1 MSKEIDSFREWANF
15 KNKKMVQWLAQYF
28 VKKGIPKK
36 LPSVEDIN
44 TYSQEDGILEQAEH
58 YFFRIADQALRQE
71 KLSMMKK
78 SWAQYS
84 RRTKGDNSVHT
95 VYVDD
100 STHKFLKAIK
110 KKKRLN
116 NLGQSVESI
125 IDGTAFKREIRRLE
139 NANDLLHK
147 QLKDLPILQESNR
160 QQEIQLREMRDK
172 TESLEQRNLMLT
184 KALEQLASSL
194 KSE

>member
-1 MSKEIDSFREWANF
+1 MSKEVDSFRVWANF

-58 YFFRIADQALRQE
+58 YFFRIEDQALRQE

-100 STHKFLKAIK
+100 STHKVLKTIK
-110 KKKRLN
+110 KQERLN

-139 NANDLLHK
+139 NANDLLHN
-147 QLKDLPILQESNR
+147 QLKDFPILQESNR
-160 QQEIQLREMRDK
+160 KQEIQLREMRDK

-184 KALEQLASSL
+184 KALEQLVSSL

>member
-1 MSKEIDSFREWANF
+1 MSKEVDSFREWANF

-44 TYSQEDGILEQAEH
+44 TYSQEDSILEQAEH
-58 YFFRIADQALRQE
+58 YFFRIEDQALRQE

-84 RRTKGDNSVHT
+84 RRTKGNNSVHT

-100 STHKFLKAIK
+100 STHKALKAIK
-110 KKKRLN
+110 KKERLN

-139 NANDLLHK
+139 NANDLLHN
-147 QLKDLPILQESNR
+147 QLKDLPILKESNR
-160 QQEIQLREMRDK
+160 KQEIQLREMRDK

>member
-1 MSKEIDSFREWANF
+1 MSKEVDSFREWANF

-58 YFFRIADQALRQE
+58 YFFRIEDQALRQE

-100 STHKFLKAIK
+100 STHKVLKTIK
-110 KKKRLN
+110 KQERLN

-139 NANDLLHK
+139 NANDLLHN
-147 QLKDLPILQESNR
+147 QLKDFPILQESNR
-160 QQEIQLREMRDK
+160 KQEIQLREMRDK

-184 KALEQLASSL
+184 KALEQLVSSL

>member
-1 MSKEIDSFREWANF
+1 MSKEVDSFREWANF

-44 TYSQEDGILEQAEH
+44 TYSQEDSILEQAEH
-58 YFFRIADQALRQE
+58 YFFRIEDQALRQE

-84 RRTKGDNSVHT
+84 RRTKGNNSVHS

-100 STHKFLKAIK
+100 STHKALKAIK
-110 KKKRLN
+110 KKERLN

-139 NANDLLHK
+139 NANDLLHN
-147 QLKDLPILQESNR
+147 QLKDLPILKESNR
-160 QQEIQLREMRDK
+160 KQEIQLREMRDK

>member
-1 MSKEIDSFREWANF
+1 MSKEVDSFREWANF

-36 LPSVEDIN
+36 LPTVEDIN

-58 YFFRIADQALRQE
+58 YFFRIEDQALRQE

-100 STHKFLKAIK
+100 STHKVLKTIK
-110 KKKRLN
+110 KQERLN

-139 NANDLLHK
+139 NANDLLHN

-160 QQEIQLREMRDK
+160 KQEIQLREMRDK

-184 KALEQLASSL
+184 KALEQLVSSL

>member
-1 MSKEIDSFREWANF
+1 MSKEVDSFREWANF

-58 YFFRIADQALRQE
+58 YFFRIEDQALRQE

-100 STHKFLKAIK
+100 STHKVLKTIK
-110 KKKRLN
+110 KQERLN

-139 NANDLLHK
+139 NANDLLHNH
-147 QLKDLPILQESNR
+147 LKDLPILKESNR
-160 QQEIQLREMRDK
+160 KQEIQLREMRDK

-184 KALEQLASSL
+184 KALEQLVSSL

>member
-1 MSKEIDSFREWANF
+1 MSKEVDSFREWANF

-36 LPSVEDIN
+36 IPSVKDIN
-44 TYSQEDGILEQAEH
+44 TYSQEDGILKQAEH
-58 YFFRIADQALRQE
+58 YFFRIEDQALRQE

-100 STHKFLKAIK
+100 STHKVLKTIK
-110 KKKRLN
+110 KQERLN

-139 NANDLLHK
+139 NANDLLHN
-147 QLKDLPILQESNR
+147 QLKDLPILQEINR
-160 QQEIQLREMRDK
+160 KQEIQLREMRDK

-184 KALEQLASSL
+184 KALEQLVSSL

>member
-1 MSKEIDSFREWANF
+1 MSKEVDSFREWANF

-44 TYSQEDGILEQAEH
+44 TYSQEDGILEQAE
-58 YFFRIADQALRQE
+58 FFRIEDQALRQE

-100 STHKFLKAIK
+100 STHKVLKTIK
-110 KKKRLN
+110 KQERLN

-139 NANDLLHK
+139 NANDLLHN
-147 QLKDLPILQESNR
+147 QLKDFPILQESNR
-160 QQEIQLREMRDK
+160 KQEIQLREMRDK

-184 KALEQLASSL
+184 KALEQLVSSL

>member
-100 STHKFLKAIK
+100 STHKVLKTIK
-110 KKKRLN
+110 KQKRLN

-139 NANDLLHK
+139 NANDLLHN
-147 QLKDLPILQESNR
+147 QLKDFPILQESNR
-160 QQEIQLREMRDK
+160 KQEIQLREMRDK

-184 KALEQLASSL
+184 KALEQLVSSL

>member
-1 MSKEIDSFREWANF
+1 MSKEVDSFREWANF

-44 TYSQEDGILEQAEH
+44 ADSQEDGILEQAEH
-58 YFFRIADQALRQE
+58 YFFRIEDQALRQE

-100 STHKFLKAIK
+100 STHKVLKTIK
-110 KKKRLN
+110 KKERLN

-139 NANDLLHK
+139 NANDLLHN

-160 QQEIQLREMRDK
+160 KQEIQLREMRDK

-184 KALEQLASSL
+184 KALEQLVSSL

>member
-1 MSKEIDSFREWANF
+1 MSKEVDSFRVWANF

-44 TYSQEDGILEQAEH
+44 TYSQEDSILEQAEH
-58 YFFRIADQALRQE
+58 YFFRIEDQALRQE

-84 RRTKGDNSVHT
+84 RRTKGNNSVHT

-100 STHKFLKAIK
+100 STHKALKAIK
-110 KKKRLN
+110 KKERLN

-139 NANDLLHK
+139 NANDLLHN
-147 QLKDLPILQESNR
+147 QLKDLPILKESNR
-160 QQEIQLREMRDK
+160 KQEIQLREMRDK

-184 KALEQLASSL
+184 KALEQLVSSL

>member
-1 MSKEIDSFREWANF
+1 MSKEVDSFREWANF

-58 YFFRIADQALRQE
+58 YFFRIEDQALRQE

-84 RRTKGDNSVHT
+84 RRTKGNNSVHT

-100 STHKFLKAIK
+100 STHKALKAIK
-110 KKKRLN
+110 KKERLN

-139 NANDLLHK
+139 NANDLLHN
-147 QLKDLPILQESNR
+147 QLKDFPILQESNR
-160 QQEIQLREMRDK
+160 KQEIQLREMRDK

>member
-1 MSKEIDSFREWANF
+1 MSKEVDSFREWANF

-58 YFFRIADQALRQE
+58 YFFRIEDQALRQE

-100 STHKFLKAIK
+100 STHKVLKAIK
-110 KKKRLN
+110 KKERLN

-125 IDGTAFKREIRRLE
+125 IDGAAFKREIRRLE
-139 NANDLLHK
+139 NANDLLHN
-147 QLKDLPILQESNR
+147 QLKDLPILKESNR
-160 QQEIQLREMRDK
+160 KQEIQLREMRDK

>member
-1 MSKEIDSFREWANF
+1 MSKEVDSFREWANF

-58 YFFRIADQALRQE
+58 YFFRIEDQALRQE

-100 STHKFLKAIK
+100 STHKVLKTIK
-110 KKKRLN
+110 KKERLN

-139 NANDLLHK
+139 NANDLLHQ

>member
-1 MSKEIDSFREWANF
+1 MSKEVDSFREWANF

-44 TYSQEDGILEQAEH
+44 TYSQENGVLEQAEH
-58 YFFRIADQALRQE
+58 YFFRIEDQALRQE

-100 STHKFLKAIK
+100 STHKVLKTIK
-110 KKKRLN
+110 KKERLN

-139 NANDLLHK
+139 NANDLLHQ

>member
-1 MSKEIDSFREWANF
+1 MSKEVDSFREWANF

-44 TYSQEDGILEQAEH
+44 TYSQEDSILEQAEH
-58 YFFRIADQALRQE
+58 YFFRIEDQALRQE

-100 STHKFLKAIK
+100 STHKVLKTIK
-110 KKKRLN
+110 KQERLN

-139 NANDLLHK
+139 NANDLLHN
-147 QLKDLPILQESNR
+147 QLKDLPILKESNR
-160 QQEIQLREMRDK
+160 KQEIQLREMRDK

-184 KALEQLASSL
+184 KALEQLVSSL

>member
-1 MSKEIDSFREWANF
+1 MSKEVDSFREWANF

-100 STHKFLKAIK
+100 STHKVLKTIK
-110 KKKRLN
+110 KQKRLK

-139 NANDLLHK
+139 NANDLLHN

-160 QQEIQLREMRDK
+160 KQEIQLREMRDK

-184 KALEQLASSL
+184 KALEQLVSSL

>member
-1 MSKEIDSFREWANF
+1 MSKEVDSFREWANF

-58 YFFRIADQALRQE
+58 YFFRIEDQALRQE

-100 STHKFLKAIK
+100 STHKVLKTIK
-110 KKKRLN
+110 KQERLN

-139 NANDLLHK
+139 NANDLLHN

-160 QQEIQLREMRDK
+160 KQEIQLREMRDK

-184 KALEQLASSL
+184 KALEQLVSSL

>member
-1 MSKEIDSFREWANF
+1 MSKEVDSFREWANF

-36 LPSVEDIN
+36 IPSVKDIN
-44 TYSQEDGILEQAEH
+44 TYSQEDGILKQAEH
-58 YFFRIADQALRQE
+58 YFFRIEDQALRQE

-100 STHKFLKAIK
+100 STHKVLKTIK
-110 KKKRLN
+110 KQERLN

-139 NANDLLHK
+139 NANDLLHN

-160 QQEIQLREMRDK
+160 KQEIQLREMRDK

-184 KALEQLASSL
+184 KALEQLVSSL

>member
-44 TYSQEDGILEQAEH
+44 TYSQEDSILEQAEH
-58 YFFRIADQALRQE
+58 YFFRIEDQALRQE

-100 STHKFLKAIK
+100 STHKVLKTIK
-110 KKKRLN
+110 KQERLN

-139 NANDLLHK
+139 NANDLLHN
-147 QLKDLPILQESNR
+147 QLKDLPILKESNR
-160 QQEIQLREMRDK
+160 KQEIQLREMRDK

>member
-100 STHKFLKAIK
+100 STHKVLKTIK
-110 KKKRLN
+110 KQKRLK

-139 NANDLLHK
+139 NANDLLHN

-160 QQEIQLREMRDK
+160 KQEIQLREMRDK

-184 KALEQLASSL
+184 KALEQLVSSL